1 VCEEIERQRILDRKK
16 CRVFFFFFKKK
27 EELARRKRR
36 EGSSYIR
43 EVGWRREK
51 RSGHIRAWPTV

>member
-1 VCEEIERQRILDRKK
+1 MQG
-16 CRVFFFFFKKK
+16 VFFFFFKK

>member
-1 VCEEIERQRILDRKK
+1 VCEEIERQRILERKNAG
-16 CRVFFFFFKKK
+16 CFSFFQKK